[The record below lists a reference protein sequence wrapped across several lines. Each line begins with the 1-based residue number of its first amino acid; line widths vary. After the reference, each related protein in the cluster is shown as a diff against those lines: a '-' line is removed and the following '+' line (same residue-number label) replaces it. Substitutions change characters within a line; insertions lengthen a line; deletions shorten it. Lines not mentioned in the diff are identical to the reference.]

1 MTDDDRLEDTD
12 KASILTADSAQL
24 KVYYDAACPL
34 CRRERQRYE
43 SWQKAAE
50 GVAWLDVNT
59 HHEHLLARGI
69 VPREALLS
77 LHVEDANGDF
87 HDGIDAYVLLMRRV
101 PRLQPIAWLIGLPVI
116 KPILTWIY
124 QRMVRSRLAKDGRL

>member
-1 MTDDDRLEDTD
+1 MTDNSQVESRRGAQQSQV
-12 KASILTADSAQL
+12 KNAQL

-50 GVAWLDVNT
+50 GVEWLDVNT
-59 HHEHLLARGI
+59 HDEHLIARGV

-77 LHVEDANGDF
+77 LHVEDAAGQF

-101 PRLQPIAWLIGLPVI
+101 PRLKPLAWLIGLPLI
-116 KPILTWIY
+116 KPVLTWIY
-124 QRMVRSRLAKDGRL
+124 ARMVRRRLARDGRL

>member
-1 MTDDDRLEDTD
+1 MTQNNPVENAGR
-12 KASILTADSAQL
+12 ADASAQESARL
-24 KVYYDAACPL
+24 NVYYDAACPI

-50 GVAWLDVNT
+50 GVEWLDVNT
-59 HHEHLLARGI
+59 HDEHLVARGV

-77 LHVEDANGDF
+77 LHVEDAAGQF

-101 PRLQPIAWLIGLPVI
+101 PRLRPLAWLIGLPVI
-116 KPILTWIY
+116 KPVLTWIY
-124 QRMVRSRLAKDGRL
+124 GITVRRRLTRDGRL

>member
-1 MTDDDRLEDTD
+1 MMDNSQVENNRGAQQPQV
-12 KASILTADSAQL
+12 KSAQL

-50 GVAWLDVNT
+50 GVEWLDVNT
-59 HHEHLLARGI
+59 HDEHLSARGV

-77 LHVEDANGDF
+77 LHVEDAAGQF

-101 PRLQPIAWLIGLPVI
+101 PRLKLLAWVIGLPVI
-116 KPILTWIY
+116 KPVLTWIY
-124 QRMVRSRLAKDGRL
+124 DRMVRRRLARDGRL

>member
-1 MTDDDRLEDTD
+1 MTDNSQIESDCEVQVSG
-12 KASILTADSAQL
+12 AGSSQL

-43 SWQKAAE
+43 SWQDAAE
-50 GVAWLDVNT
+50 GVEWLDVNT
-59 HHEHLLARGI
+59 HDEHLIARGV

-77 LHVEDANGDF
+77 LHVEDAAGHF

-101 PRLQPIAWLIGLPVI
+101 PRLKPLAWLIGLPLI
-116 KPILTWIY
+116 KPALTWIY
-124 QRMVRSRLAKDGRL
+124 ERMVRRRLARDGRL

>member
-1 MTDDDRLEDTD
+1 MTDNSQVESSCGAQQSQV
-12 KASILTADSAQL
+12 KNAQL

-59 HHEHLLARGI
+59 HDEHLIARGV

-77 LHVEDANGDF
+77 LHVEDAAGQF

-101 PRLQPIAWLIGLPVI
+101 PRLKPLAWVIGLPVI
-116 KPILTWIY
+116 KPVLTWIY
-124 QRMVRSRLAKDGRL
+124 EGMVRRRLARDGRL